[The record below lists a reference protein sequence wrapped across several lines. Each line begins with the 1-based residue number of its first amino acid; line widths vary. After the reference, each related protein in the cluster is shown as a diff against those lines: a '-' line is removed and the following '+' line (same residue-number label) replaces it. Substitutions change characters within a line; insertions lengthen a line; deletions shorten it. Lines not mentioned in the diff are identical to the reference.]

1 MPRADVAHERLA
13 IAAIE
18 SLKGTATLDKT
29 LHPDARVAA
38 KFETLNDADRGLVQ
52 LKALSKLE
60 ELNLAG
66 TKITDVGVI
75 SLKDV
80 STLKLLKLTR
90 TGATEKG
97 ISALEAALPK
107 LNVRR

>member
-1 MPRADVAHERLA
+1 M
-13 IAAIE
+13 
-18 SLKGTATLDKT
+18 
-29 LHPDARVAA
+29 
-38 KFETLNDADRGLVQ
+38 Q